1 MRCGS
6 ASSQLDCCITLCAQT
21 RGGWRS
27 GMSIARPQG
36 ASGMKAVVQVDGSL
50 SRVALV
56 HMQTLKAKDSAVQVT
71 EQTLESGFL
80 HVQGTVQT

>member
-27 GMSIARPQG
+27 GTSIARPQG

-50 SRVALV
+50 SRVALI
-56 HMQTLKAKDSAVQVT
+56 QTLKAKDSAVQVT